1 MNIAH
6 LLQRIRLGEDSTLE
20 LKRIRVADNGKHIEP
35 HADGLS
41 DELAALGNARGGW
54 LVLGVDDRT
63 REITGIP
70 LEHLDRVEDWLTA
83 ICRDR
88 IPDGP
93 PWLRRRNDPAGERQ
107 ALRQA
112 APL

>member
-1 MNIAH
+1 
-6 LLQRIRLGEDSTLE
+6 
-20 LKRIRVADNGKHIEP
+20 
-35 HADGLS
+35 
-41 DELAALGNARGGW
+41 LAALGNAHGGW
-54 LVLGVDDRT
+54 LVLG
-63 REITGIP
+63 GIP

-93 PWLRRRNDPAGERQ
+93 PWLRGRNDPAGECQ

>member
-41 DELAALGNARGGW
+41 DELAALGNARP
-54 LVLGVDDRT
+54 VIHAQHQPAPT

-93 PWLRRRNDPAGERQ
+93 PWLRGRNDPAGERQ